1 LEVRVAEYQ
10 DSDRDPRSEHEKL
23 VTELLKNARA
33 ADKIDRERGELMQAL
48 VQTPA
53 WRAYNELLGFR
64 IQNFADSVLA
74 PSGSINGMVAQEYL
88 KGAMSGLIIARDLPT
103 IIIAA
108 MREIPRAANEGE
120 D

>member
-1 LEVRVAEYQ
+1 MAEYL
-10 DSDRDPRSEHEKL
+10 DSDNDPRSEHEKL
-23 VTELLKNARA
+23 VGELLKNARA
-33 ADKIDRERGELMQAL
+33 ADKIDRERGELMQVL
-48 VQTPA
+48 IQTPA
-53 WRAYNELLGFR
+53 WKAFSELLGFR
-64 IQNFADSVLA
+64 IQNFADSVLG

-108 MREIPRAANEGE
+108 MKEIPLSANEGE